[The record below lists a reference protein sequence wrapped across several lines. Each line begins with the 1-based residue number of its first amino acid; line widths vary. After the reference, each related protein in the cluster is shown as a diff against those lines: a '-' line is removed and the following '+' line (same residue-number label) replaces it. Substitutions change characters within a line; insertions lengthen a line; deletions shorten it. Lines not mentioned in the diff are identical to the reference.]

1 MYRYPDYRRYDPE
14 GFFGHYLMMLGAL
27 GGAPCTARG
36 EQWSD
41 YENAAGIAQVHVWF
55 DLIQPVA

>member
-1 MYRYPDYRRYDPE
+1 MSRYPDYRRYDPE

-41 YENAAGIAQVHVWF
+41 YENAAGTGQVHGWF
-55 DLIQPVA
+55 DLTQPVA